1 MWIQR
6 CRGLCSQFSNLV
18 VLNLYFITTNQ
29 FAWVMF
35 QIKSM
40 RTAYRKIFMC
50 VDANAGSL
58 EERLAEVV
66 LFVFVYFFEVV
77 GDLSSVFL
85 GGGSNLVENLFC
97 RSSMRNWFMFLLCV
111 LCCSLFATPLL
122 KIVAE
127 YASLD
132 TGMPLEAC

>member
-1 MWIQR
+1 MLTIFK
-6 CRGLCSQFSNLV
+6 FSCPQ
-18 VLNLYFITTNQ
+18 LYFITTKQ
-29 FAWVMF
+29 FARVMF

-85 GGGSNLVENLFC
+85 GVDLILWETYSAG
-97 RSSMRNWFMFLLCV
+97 
-111 LCCSLFATPLL
+111 A
-122 KIVAE
+122 A
-127 YASLD
+127 
-132 TGMPLEAC
+132 